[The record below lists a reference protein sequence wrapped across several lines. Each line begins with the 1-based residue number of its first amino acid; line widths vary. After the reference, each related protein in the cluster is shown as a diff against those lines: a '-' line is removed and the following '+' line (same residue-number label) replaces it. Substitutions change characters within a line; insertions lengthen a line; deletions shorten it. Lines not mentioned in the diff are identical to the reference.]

1 LIDPLEVLIL
11 IAAADTAPA
20 PDKLAAPCLT
30 LNPSPTIE
38 AEPDTDEPLEK
49 MPLPTARTVAMPLIE
64 PEPNLTLTP
73 SPETVPSPVI
83 DALETKVTCEPE
95 EEVAVLFTDAL
106 EFLTRM

>member
-1 LIDPLEVLIL
+1 LTDPLEVRIL
-11 IAAADTAPA
+11 IGVAETVAA

-30 LNPSPTIE
+30 LNPSPTID

-49 MPLPTARTVAMPLIE
+49 MPVPAARTVAMPLTE
-64 PEPNLTLTP
+64 PEPNLTLIP

-83 DALETKVTCEPE
+83 EALETKVTCEPE
-95 EEVAVLFTDAL
+95 EEAAVLFTDAL